1 MSLLDKV
8 KARLPTLSGDGR
20 DALICALLDDATDL
34 TLSYLGRSSLPE
46 ACQGAVIRLAVI
58 LYNRVGMEG
67 ETSHTEGG
75 VSISGEALP
84 EEIKAL
90 LRPYR
95 VARTV

>member
-8 KARLPTLSGDGR
+8 KARLPTLSGNAR
-20 DALICALLDDATDL
+20 NALLSELIEDATAL
-34 TLSYLGRSSLPE
+34 TLSYLGRAELPE
-46 ACQGAVIRLAVI
+46 ACQGAVVRLAVI

-84 EEIKAL
+84 EEIRAL